1 MSTPDII
8 SKLSA
13 LYVDCVKGSGRALAA
28 GDVSLARALLIK
40 ANSAGAALE
49 ARGVRMPSLI
59 K

>member
-28 GDVSLARALLIK
+28 GDIPTARALLIK
-40 ANSAGAALE
+40 ANSAGSALS
-49 ARGVRMPSLI
+49 ARGAHIPRVT
-59 K
+59 